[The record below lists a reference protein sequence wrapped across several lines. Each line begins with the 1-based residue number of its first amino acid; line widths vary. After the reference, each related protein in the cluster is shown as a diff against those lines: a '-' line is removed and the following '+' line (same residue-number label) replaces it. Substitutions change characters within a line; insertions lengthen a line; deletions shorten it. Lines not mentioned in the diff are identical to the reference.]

1 MINEL
6 FMGID
11 VSKGYADFIILDR
24 NKYIIVDDFQ
34 LDDTFD
40 GHNRLFK
47 ILSDVLSNNDNTT
60 LYCAVE
66 STGGLENNWLN
77 LLYRLK
83 DVLNI
88 KAARINPIGPVALK
102 KAAMKRN
109 GTDAISA
116 YSIADYMIS
125 YPNKISYNFQD
136 PYVVLRKQYN
146 MIEMFK
152 KQSTQLLNQ
161 LQNSLYFSMP
171 FLLPYCKHGIPN
183 WVLLL
188 LSDYTSANKI
198 SRARISSI
206 ARIKYISLKRAEDII
221 QKAKQNVGAQTDENM
236 ADIIK
241 TIVTQIIHL
250 KKLIEQNKKS
260 MIEHCDLPEIEILTS
275 FKSIGKYSAI
285 GLLLNIVSIERF
297 PSAKHLASYFG
308 LHPVYKD
315 SGDVSGGY
323 RMSKAGRAVPRQI
336 LFMVARNAIIY
347 NPLIKDVY
355 IEHLKRGKAK
365 MSAIGACMHKILR
378 IVYGM
383 LKNNTPFDPNIDKR
397 NRNKIHMGN
406 SKKKADNNKRR
417 YQPIDADAPISRRQT
432 KKRKENQPQAVHDGM
447 CGVKVSP
454 SVV

>member
-1 MINEL
+1 MSNDL

-11 VSKGYADFIILDR
+11 VSKGYADFIIIDRDR
-24 NKYIIVDDFQ
+24 NIIEDNFQ
-34 LDDTFD
+34 LDDTFN
-40 GHNRLFK
+40 GHNSLFK
-47 ILSDVLSNNDNTT
+47 ILSDVLSNNDNAT

-77 LLYRLK
+77 FLYRLK

-116 YSIADYMIS
+116 YSIADYLIV
-125 YPNKISYNFQD
+125 YPNKISYNVQD
-136 PYVVLRKQYN
+136 PYVVLRRQYG
-146 MIEMFK
+146 MIEMFN
-152 KQSTQLLNQ
+152 KQLTQLLNQ
-161 LQNSLYFSMP
+161 FQNLLYISMP

-183 WVLLL
+183 WVLQL
-188 LSDYTSANKI
+188 LSAYPSADKI
-198 SRARISSI
+198 SRAQVSSI
-206 ARIKYISLKRAEDII
+206 ARIRYISLKRAEIII
-221 QKAKQNVGAQTDENM
+221 QKAKLNVGAQTDENM

-241 TIVTQIIHL
+241 TMAKEIIHL

-260 MIEHCDLPEIEILTS
+260 LIKHCDLPEIKILTS

-315 SGDVSGGY
+315 SGDTSGNY
-323 RMSKAGRAVPRQI
+323 KMSKKGRSAPRKI
-336 LFMVARNAIIY
+336 LFMVARNAIRY
-347 NPLIKDVY
+347 NPLIKQVY
-355 IEHLKRGKAK
+355 IEHLKRGKTK
-365 MSAIGACMHKILR
+365 MSALGACMHKILR

-383 LKNNTPFDPNIDKR
+383 LKNNTAFDPEVDKR
-397 NRNKIHMGN
+397 NRNKIRIVN
-406 SKKKADNNKRR
+406 SKKKVNNKRR
-417 YQPIDADAPISRRQT
+417 YQPIADDAPISRRQT
-432 KKRKENQPQAVHDGM
+432 KKRKENQPQTVLDGM